1 MHPKLESFSCEHCNF
16 SDNSIKSAGEIQ
28 QRGSKYTLVV
38 ENEQDLARQ
47 VVRSDFSTFT
57 VHITNDIELPRG
69 KGQLTNVEG
78 VIQVRIP
85 SVLVLGAY

>member
-1 MHPKLESFSCEHCNF
+1 
-16 SDNSIKSAGEIQ
+16 
-28 QRGSKYTLVV
+28 VV
-38 ENEQDLARQ
+38 ENEQDLSRQ

-78 VIQVRIP
+78 VIQVRMSRV
-85 SVLVLGAY
+85 SVFDIF

>member
-1 MHPKLESFSCEHCNF
+1 M
-16 SDNSIKSAGEIQ
+16 
-28 QRGSKYTLVV
+28 V
-38 ENEQDLARQ
+38 ENEQDLSRQ

-78 VIQVRIP
+78 VIQVRMSRV
-85 SVLVLGAY
+85 SVFDIF